1 MSEESDLPDW
11 PHLGAVM
18 KGKKVPQKTTKQW
31 KKAKY
36 NQCMAC
42 NWWCKLSPRYS
53 AARWHV
59 CPLLSVK
66 LAWKLVKFPSTSV
79 SHLFIGQCLIHF
91 LYVVSLFTMMTTTVS
106 FCFVDIAPLFQR
118 TQALTHLWPRY
129 WQRILMEME
138 SHIKFPQET
147 RKGILS
153 STTRKVR
160 HVGFNLS
167 LILFFFF

>member
-79 SHLFIGQCLIHF
+79 SHLFIGQCHHPFSVCGISV
-91 LYVVSLFTMMTTTVS
+91 YYDDYN
-106 FCFVDIAPLFQR
+106 CF
-118 TQALTHLWPRY
+118 
-129 WQRILMEME
+129 
-138 SHIKFPQET
+138 
-147 RKGILS
+147 
-153 STTRKVR
+153 
-160 HVGFNLS
+160 
-167 LILFFFF
+167 ILFRRYRTFVSEDAGPNTLVATVLAKDPDGDGITYKISTGNEEGNFVIDNQKGQTCWF